1 MQLEHQLIVTETTNV
16 RAMRIALSNT
26 DGAAQMLSN
35 LDYTPISRIVS
46 GKFEKGT
53 DEQALDVFTLRGDSL
68 VLQGLA
74 HAPAFIKLDVEGHEF
89 FVLSGMQN
97 LLSTPTLRAI
107 LCEVHFSLLEQAGVT
122 SNEIRRILAEC
133 GFVHQ
138 QWISRSHLLARK

>member
-1 MQLEHQLIVTETTNV
+1 V
-16 RAMRIALSNT
+16 
-26 DGAAQMLSN
+26 
-35 LDYTPISRIVS
+35 SRIVS

-53 DEQALDVFTLRGDSL
+53 DEQAVDVATLRGDSV

-89 FVLSGMQN
+89 CVLSGMQN
-97 LLSTPTLRAI
+97 LLSAPTLHAI

-122 SNEIRRILAEC
+122 SHEIRRILVEC
-133 GFVHQ
+133 GLVHQ